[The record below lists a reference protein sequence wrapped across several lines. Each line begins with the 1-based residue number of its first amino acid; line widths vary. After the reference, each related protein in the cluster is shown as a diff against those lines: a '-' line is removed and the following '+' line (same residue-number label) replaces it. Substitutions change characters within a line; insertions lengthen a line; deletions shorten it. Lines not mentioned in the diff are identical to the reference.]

1 VGVVVLCAVVSMVS
15 MVVCCVVRG
24 AVVSVCVV
32 IVSVLWLLVVGS
44 CEEKAVVG
52 SCEEKAV
59 VVCVVKSEVRLVVSC
74 TVEVCSFKSFCRP

>member
-1 VGVVVLCAVVSMVS
+1 MGVVVLCAVVSMVS

-44 CEEKAVVG
+44 CEEKAVV
-52 SCEEKAV
+52 
-59 VVCVVKSEVRLVVSC
+59 VCVVKSEVRLVVSC